1 MNHSSLFNDSKVE
14 AAIAFL
20 LSQHAAEQAQ
30 RASEVTETVIG
41 FSNGPKPRKASAK
54 QEHSSCG
61 AASLPAKV
69 VTAVESKQDASQ
81 ADSSTNSDNNR
92 NPAPPPVSDPLPQA
106 GKQEQS
112 SCAALSSI
120 VPGTLTP
127 QAFIVAMRRA
137 KSREEQIKAIAG
149 YVGYDSRQLFGAQET
164 MARMQANRA
173 ISGHKL
179 VIRTPAETHNAYRS
193 VQGYCAGMP
202 NHDAKRLADLKA
214 REVETVES
222 MVKCEEVGNLIM
234 AEECRVTLSQI
245 RALIDTLE
253 TV

>member
-1 MNHSSLFNDSKVE
+1 MNTTMFNDSKIE
-14 AAIAFL
+14 AAIKFL

-61 AASLPAKV
+61 AASLPAKQEATSGRSAAHV
-69 VTAVESKQDASQ
+69 ETAVEASQ
-81 ADSSTNSDNNR
+81 ASDNNR

-106 GKQEQS
+106 
-112 SCAALSSI
+112 
-120 VPGTLTP
+120 GTLTP

-137 KSREEQIKAIAG
+137 KSREEQIKTIAG

-193 VQGYCAGMP
+193 VQGYCHGMP
-202 NHDAKRLADLKA
+202 DHDAKRLADLKA

-222 MVKCEEVGNLIM
+222 MVRCEEVGNLIM

>member
-1 MNHSSLFNDSKVE
+1 MNTTMFNDSKIE
-14 AAIAFL
+14 AAIKFL

-41 FSNGPKPRKASAK
+41 FSNGPKPSKKA
-54 QEHSSCG
+54 
-61 AASLPAKV
+61 AKV
-69 VTAVESKQDASQ
+69 VEAVKAAEQQ
-81 ADSSTNSDNNR
+81 NVNP

-106 GKQEQS
+106 
-112 SCAALSSI
+112 
-120 VPGTLTP
+120 GTLTP

-149 YVGYDSRQLFGAQET
+149 YCGYSTKELFGAQET

-193 VQGYCAGMP
+193 VQGYCHGMP
-202 NHDAKRLADLKA
+202 DHDAKRLADLKA

>member
-61 AASLPAKV
+61 AASLPAKQEHSSCGAASLPAKV
-69 VTAVESKQDASQ
+69 ATAVESKQDASQ

-92 NPAPPPVSDPLPQA
+92 NPLPPPVSDPLPTA
-106 GKQEQS
+106 
-112 SCAALSSI
+112 
-120 VPGTLTP
+120 GTLTP

-149 YVGYDSRQLFGAQET
+149 YCGYSTKELFGAQET

-214 REVETVES
+214 REVETVEN
-222 MVKCEEVGNLIM
+222 MVRCEEVGNLIM

>member
-1 MNHSSLFNDSKVE
+1 MNTTMFNDSKIE
-14 AAIAFL
+14 AAIKFL

-61 AASLPAKV
+61 AASLPAKQEATHV
-69 VTAVESKQDASQ
+69 ETAVEASQ
-81 ADSSTNSDNNR
+81 ASDNNR

-106 GKQEQS
+106 
-112 SCAALSSI
+112 
-120 VPGTLTP
+120 GTLTP

-149 YVGYDSRQLFGAQET
+149 YCGYSTKELFGAQET

-193 VQGYCAGMP
+193 VQGYCHGLP
-202 NHDAKRLADLKA
+202 DHDAKRLADLKA

>member
-1 MNHSSLFNDSKVE
+1 MNTTMFNDSKIE
-14 AAIAFL
+14 AAIKFL

-61 AASLPAKV
+61 AASLPAKQEATNGSSAAHV
-69 VTAVESKQDASQ
+69 ETAVEASQ
-81 ADSSTNSDNNR
+81 ASDNNR

-106 GKQEQS
+106 
-112 SCAALSSI
+112 
-120 VPGTLTP
+120 GTLTP

-179 VIRTPAETHNAYRS
+179 VIRTPTETHNAYRS
-193 VQGYCAGMP
+193 VQGYCHGMP
-202 NHDAKRLADLKA
+202 DHDAKRLADLKA

-222 MVKCEEVGNLIM
+222 MVRCEEVGNLIM

>member
-1 MNHSSLFNDSKVE
+1 MNTTMFNDSKIE
-14 AAIAFL
+14 AAIKFL

-41 FSNGPKPRKASAK
+41 FSNGPKPRKASGK
-54 QEHSSCG
+54 
-61 AASLPAKV
+61 ASPPAKV
-69 VTAVESKQDASQ
+69 EDTSFAS
-81 ADSSTNSDNNR
+81 DHNS
-92 NPAPPPVSDPLPQA
+92 NPLPPPISDPLPQA
-106 GKQEQS
+106 
-112 SCAALSSI
+112 
-120 VPGTLTP
+120 GTLTP

-193 VQGYCAGMP
+193 VQGYCHGMP
-202 NHDAKRLADLKA
+202 DHDAKRLADLKA

-222 MVKCEEVGNLIM
+222 MVRCEEIGNLIM

-245 RALIDTLE
+245 RALID
-253 TV
+253 

>member
-1 MNHSSLFNDSKVE
+1 
-14 AAIAFL
+14 
-20 LSQHAAEQAQ
+20 
-30 RASEVTETVIG
+30 
-41 FSNGPKPRKASAK
+41 
-54 QEHSSCG
+54 
-61 AASLPAKV
+61 
-69 VTAVESKQDASQ
+69 
-81 ADSSTNSDNNR
+81 
-92 NPAPPPVSDPLPQA
+92 
-106 GKQEQS
+106 
-112 SCAALSSI
+112 
-120 VPGTLTP
+120 
-127 QAFIVAMRRA
+127 MRRA

-193 VQGYCAGMP
+193 VQGYCHGMP
-202 NHDAKRLADLKA
+202 DHDAKRLADLKA

-222 MVKCEEVGNLIM
+222 MVRCEEVGNLIM

>member
-41 FSNGPKPRKASAK
+41 FSNGPKPRKVAKSAK
-54 QEHSSCG
+54 AE
-61 AASLPAKV
+61 A
-69 VTAVESKQDASQ
+69 
-81 ADSSTNSDNNR
+81 SSTMTAEQSSHASDHNS
-92 NPAPPPVSDPLPQA
+92 NPLPPPVSDPLPTA
-106 GKQEQS
+106 
-112 SCAALSSI
+112 
-120 VPGTLTP
+120 GTLTP

-149 YVGYDSRQLFGAQET
+149 YCGYSTKELFGAQET

-179 VIRTPAETHNAYRS
+179 VIRTPTETHNAYRS
-193 VQGYCAGMP
+193 VQGYCHGMP
-202 NHDAKRLADLKA
+202 DHDAKRLADLKA

-222 MVKCEEVGNLIM
+222 MVRCEEVGNLIM

>member
-1 MNHSSLFNDSKVE
+1 MNTTMFNDSKIE
-14 AAIAFL
+14 AAIKFL
-20 LSQHAAEQAQ
+20 LSQHAAHQAQ

-61 AASLPAKV
+61 AASLPAKQEATSGRSAAHV
-69 VTAVESKQDASQ
+69 ETAVEASQ
-81 ADSSTNSDNNR
+81 KLETSLADSSTNSDNNR
-92 NPAPPPVSDPLPQA
+92 NPLPPPVSDPLPQA
-106 GKQEQS
+106 
-112 SCAALSSI
+112 
-120 VPGTLTP
+120 GTLTP

-179 VIRTPAETHNAYRS
+179 VIRTPTETHNAYRS
-193 VQGYCAGMP
+193 VQGYCHGLP
-202 NHDAKRLADLKA
+202 DHDAKRLADLKA

-253 TV
+253 GK

>member
-20 LSQHAAEQAQ
+20 LSQHAAHQAN

-54 QEHSSCG
+54 Q
-61 AASLPAKV
+61 
-69 VTAVESKQDASQ
+69 DASQ
-81 ADSSTNSDNNR
+81 ASDNNR

-106 GKQEQS
+106 
-112 SCAALSSI
+112 
-120 VPGTLTP
+120 GTLTP

-193 VQGYCAGMP
+193 VQGYCAGRP
-202 NHDAKRLADLKA
+202 DHDAKRLADLKA

-222 MVKCEEVGNLIM
+222 MVRCEEFGNLIM